1 MRPSAWTV
9 VAQVAA
15 EDALEAEYY
24 DPPRTAFRAA

>member
-1 MRPSAWTV
+1 V